1 LYYVTY
7 EYRPYT
13 LSLGGTTIPGLLLE
27 DDQAV
32 LDSQVRSHN
41 AEENRPGSNN
51 VVNKVRVAL
60 NLSLFFF
67 VLPANATM
75 IHQIEEPKTN
85 TTIINCSSNF
95 NDSNVCDL
103 WVIK

>member
-1 LYYVTY
+1 MYYVTY
-7 EYRPYT
+7 EYTPYT

-60 NLSLFFF
+60 NLSLFF
-67 VLPANATM
+67 
-75 IHQIEEPKTN
+75 
-85 TTIINCSSNF
+85 CSTCKCHDDTPNRGTK
-95 NDSNVCDL
+95 NKHDDN
-103 WVIK
+103 